1 MRIVLTQAGGRLEGL
16 ARALRGAGYD
26 PVVAPLLRTRP
37 IVDDTTRATAQ
48 ALLGVPWRC
57 YASRS
62 AVEAW
67 VALGLPFDD
76 GARLAA
82 VGAGT
87 ARDLVERTRAAHGPS
102 VPPPLTPPPEGSSA
116 AGLAAALLRAG
127 AAGQEVGL
135 VQGRRAR
142 PELAQHLRAGG
153 AFPRAAV
160 VYDVITL
167 PWQVASPVDAVLL
180 TSPSAAVALPRE
192 IGDQAVL
199 VAIGPTTAAALRE
212 RGWRCRQAPEP
223 STEGVL
229 TALAGLVPA
238 HRDVRAGGSP

>member
-1 MRIVLTQAGGRLEGL
+1 MRIVLTQADGRLEAL
-16 ARALRGAGYD
+16 ARALRDAGHD

-37 IVDDTTRATAQ
+37 LVDAATRVAAKT
-48 ALLGVPWRC
+48 LLGMAWRC

-87 ARDLVERTRAAHGPS
+87 ARDLVEQARAAHGPGL
-102 VPPPLTPPPEGSSA
+102 PPPLTPPPEGSSA

-142 PELAQHLRAGG
+142 PELAQRLRAGG
-153 AFPRAAV
+153 AFPRTAT

-167 PWQVASPVDAVLL
+167 PWQVTGRVDAVLL
-180 TSPSAAVALPRE
+180 TSPSAAAALPRE
-192 IGDQAVL
+192 IGDHAVL
-199 VAIGPTTAAALRE
+199 IALGPTTAAALRE
-212 RGWRCRQAPEP
+212 RGWRCREAPEP
-223 STEGVL
+223 STEGVVS
-229 TALAGLVPA
+229 ALAGLAPL
-238 HRDVRAGGSP
+238 HRDVGARGAP